1 MPARLPAAAAAVC
14 EGGGGGGGKCAAVL
28 CIGSMDGLAEG
39 APLTVACLLACLSAC
54 LPASLRSSAYQPLS
68 LQLSRLSPH
77 SPSPSSAPPDSQ
89 SKPSRVSTESK
100 RTSTSQQEN
109 LTSPIFWNQKHVSS
123 LYVQS
128 RDSLLYSLKQDPR
141 QRSAVNSRNVRW
153 YDQVLFPINLQEPN
167 FPIRRCT
174 AQRIAAIRYG
184 HVAHVLQSRSCQD
197 LNHHYCC
204 LWPAAKLQSF
214 SSRSL
219 SRPTP

>member
-1 MPARLPAAAAAVC
+1 VYWQHGWA
-14 EGGGGGGGKCAAVL
+14 GGRRTFD
-28 CIGSMDGLAEG
+28 S
-39 APLTVACLLACLSAC
+39 CLLACLPVC
-54 LPASLRSSAYQPLS
+54 LPACQPSLVSLSASQPPTLPTFS
-68 LQLSRLSPH
+68 TLTLTLQR
-77 SPSPSSAPPDSQ
+77 APDSQ